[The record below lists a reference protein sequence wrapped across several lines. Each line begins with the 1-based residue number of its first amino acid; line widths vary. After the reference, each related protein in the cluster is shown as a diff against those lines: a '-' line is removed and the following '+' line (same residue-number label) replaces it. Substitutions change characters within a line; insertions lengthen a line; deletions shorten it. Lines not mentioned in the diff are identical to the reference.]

1 MRVKS
6 LRLALIQATA
16 IRPPGL
22 AILLAAAFAALF
34 AGAALAQ
41 AAPQAATLT
50 PPPSADRVRSGMYDA
65 SDPPALLRFMAKIGY
80 HVELGA
86 DAQGD
91 PLIKGRIS
99 RSDYI
104 IQFYE
109 CEKGAFCNSVQ
120 FLAAAPK
127 PAGLTLDQVNAFNS
141 RWRYVRLTLTADQVR
156 MQMDVNLDAGV
167 TGDNFEDTLD
177 IWRQLLE
184 TFERDVLRLS

>member
-1 MRVKS
+1 MD
-6 LRLALIQATA
+6 A

-22 AILLAAAFAALF
+22 AVLLAVAFAALF
-34 AGAALAQ
+34 AGAAFAQ
-41 AAPQAATLT
+41 APPAA
-50 PPPSADRVRSGMYDA
+50 PPSADRVRSGMYDA

-80 HVELGA
+80 HAELGV

-109 CEKGAFCNSVQ
+109 CERGAFCNSVQ
-120 FLAAAPK
+120 FLAAAPR
-127 PAGLTLDQVNAFNS
+127 PAGLTLDQVNAFNT
-141 RWRYVRLTLTADQVR
+141 RWRYVRLTLAGDQVR